1 MKERIQK
8 ILANEGIVSR
18 RQAENLIRE
27 GRIRVNGQDAI
38 LGMSISRRDL
48 IEIDGKAIEISEGT
62 NPLRV
67 LMYNKKVGEISSTK
81 DPEGRP
87 SVFLALPKISKGKW
101 ISVGRLDINTS
112 GLMLFTNNGELANK
126 LMHPSSKIE
135 REYVARIR
143 GQVEPDHIRRL
154 LEGVNLED
162 GKASFSD
169 IQPGRKGKSNQWF
182 AMVIMEGRTRE
193 VRRMWESQGFAVSRL
208 KRVRIGGLFLPANL
222 KQGNYKELVE
232 KEIKSIGPQLISL
245 EYLSYLFLLGKD
257 MHSLLLLDFLKFL
270 GLQLDK
276 LELSS

>member
-27 GRIRVNGQDAI
+27 GRIKVNGQEAI

-48 IEIDGKAIEISEGT
+48 IEIDGKAVEISEGT

-87 SVFLALPKISKGKW
+87 SVFLALPKVSKGKW

-222 KQGNYKELVE
+222 KQGNYKDLVE
-232 KEIKSIGPQLISL
+232 KEIKSIGPQLTSL
-245 EYLSYLFLLGKD
+245 
-257 MHSLLLLDFLKFL
+257 
-270 GLQLDK
+270 
-276 LELSS
+276 

>member
-27 GRIRVNGQDAI
+27 GRIKINGQEAI

-48 IEIDGKAIEISEGT
+48 IEIDGKVVEISEGT

-162 GKASFSD
+162 GKANFSD

-208 KRVRIGGLFLPANL
+208 KRVRIGGLFLPASL
-222 KQGNYKELVE
+222 RQGNYKELAE

-245 EYLSYLFLLGKD
+245 
-257 MHSLLLLDFLKFL
+257 
-270 GLQLDK
+270 
-276 LELSS
+276 

>member
-27 GRIRVNGQDAI
+27 GRIKVNGQEAI
-38 LGMSISRRDL
+38 LGMFISRRDL
-48 IEIDGKAIEISEGT
+48 IEIDGKTVEISEGT

-81 DPEGRP
+81 DPEDRP

-154 LEGVNLED
+154 LEGVKLED

-222 KQGNYKELVE
+222 KQGNYKELSE
-232 KEIKSIGPQLISL
+232 KEIKSIEPQLIA
-245 EYLSYLFLLGKD
+245 
-257 MHSLLLLDFLKFL
+257 
-270 GLQLDK
+270 Q
-276 LELSS
+276 

>member
-27 GRIRVNGQDAI
+27 GRIKVNGQEAI
-38 LGMSISRRDL
+38 LGMSISRSDL
-48 IEIDGKAIEISEGT
+48 IEIDGKAVEISEGT

-193 VRRMWESQGFAVSRL
+193 VRRMWESQGFSVSRL

-222 KQGNYKELVE
+222 RQGNYKELAE

-245 EYLSYLFLLGKD
+245 
-257 MHSLLLLDFLKFL
+257 
-270 GLQLDK
+270 
-276 LELSS
+276 

>member
-18 RQAENLIRE
+18 RQAEKLIRE
-27 GRIRVNGQDAI
+27 GRIKVNGQEAF

-48 IEIDGKAIEISEGT
+48 IEIDGKVVEISEGT

-162 GKASFSD
+162 GKANFSD

-208 KRVRIGGLFLPANL
+208 KRVRIGGLFLPASL
-222 KQGNYKELVE
+222 RQGYYKELAE

-245 EYLSYLFLLGKD
+245 
-257 MHSLLLLDFLKFL
+257 
-270 GLQLDK
+270 
-276 LELSS
+276 

>member
-18 RQAENLIRE
+18 RQAENLIKE
-27 GRIRVNGQDAI
+27 GRIKVNGQEAI
-38 LGMSISRRDL
+38 LGMSISRRDS
-48 IEIDGKAIEISEGT
+48 IEIDGKAVEISEGT

-135 REYVARIR
+135 REYIARIR
-143 GQVEPDHIRRL
+143 GQVEPDHIRKL

-193 VRRMWESQGFAVSRL
+193 VRRMWESQGFSVSRL

-222 KQGNYKELVE
+222 RQGNYKELAE

-245 EYLSYLFLLGKD
+245 
-257 MHSLLLLDFLKFL
+257 
-270 GLQLDK
+270 
-276 LELSS
+276 

>member
-27 GRIRVNGQDAI
+27 GRIKINGQEAI
-38 LGMSISRRDL
+38 LGMSISRRDS
-48 IEIDGKAIEISEGT
+48 IEIDGKAVEISEGT

-112 GLMLFTNNGELANK
+112 GLMLFTNNGDLANK

-143 GQVEPDHIRRL
+143 GQVEPDHIRKL

-169 IQPGRKGKSNQWF
+169 LQPGRKGKSNQWF

-193 VRRMWESQGFAVSRL
+193 VRRMWESQGFSVSRL

-222 KQGNYKELVE
+222 RQGNYKELAE

-245 EYLSYLFLLGKD
+245 
-257 MHSLLLLDFLKFL
+257 
-270 GLQLDK
+270 
-276 LELSS
+276 

>member
-27 GRIRVNGQDAI
+27 GRIKVNGQEAI
-38 LGMSISRRDL
+38 LGMSISRSDL
-48 IEIDGKAIEISEGT
+48 IEIDGKAVEISEGT

-112 GLMLFTNNGELANK
+112 GLMLFTNSGELANK

-143 GQVEPDHIRRL
+143 GQVEPDHIRKL

-162 GKASFSD
+162 GKACFSD
-169 IQPGRKGKSNQWF
+169 LQPGRKGKSNQWF

-222 KQGNYKELVE
+222 RQGNYKELAE

-245 EYLSYLFLLGKD
+245 
-257 MHSLLLLDFLKFL
+257 
-270 GLQLDK
+270 
-276 LELSS
+276 

>member
-27 GRIRVNGQDAI
+27 GRIKINGQEAI
-38 LGMSISRRDL
+38 LGMSISRRDS
-48 IEIDGKAIEISEGT
+48 IEIDGKAVEISEGT

-87 SVFLALPKISKGKW
+87 SVFLALPKISNGKW

-143 GQVEPDHIRRL
+143 GQVEPGHIRRL

-169 IQPGRKGKSNQWF
+169 IQPGRKGKSNQWL

-222 KQGNYKELVE
+222 KQGNYKELAE

-245 EYLSYLFLLGKD
+245 
-257 MHSLLLLDFLKFL
+257 
-270 GLQLDK
+270 
-276 LELSS
+276 

>member
-27 GRIRVNGQDAI
+27 GRIKVNGQEAI
-38 LGMSISRRDL
+38 LGMSISRHDL
-48 IEIDGKAIEISEGT
+48 IEIDGKTVEISEGA

-87 SVFLALPKISKGKW
+87 SVFLSLPKISKGKW

-222 KQGNYKELVE
+222 KQGNYKELSE
-232 KEIKSIGPQLISL
+232 KEIKSIEPQLIA
-245 EYLSYLFLLGKD
+245 
-257 MHSLLLLDFLKFL
+257 
-270 GLQLDK
+270 Q
-276 LELSS
+276 

>member
-18 RQAENLIRE
+18 RQAEKLIRE
-27 GRIRVNGQDAI
+27 GRIKINGQEAI

-48 IEIDGKAIEISEGT
+48 IEIDGKAVEISEGT

-222 KQGNYKELVE
+222 RQGNYKELVD
-232 KEIKSIGPQLISL
+232 KEINSIGPQLTSL
-245 EYLSYLFLLGKD
+245 
-257 MHSLLLLDFLKFL
+257 
-270 GLQLDK
+270 
-276 LELSS
+276 

>member
-27 GRIRVNGQDAI
+27 GRIKVNGQEAI

-48 IEIDGKAIEISEGT
+48 IEIDGKVVEISKGT

-135 REYVARIR
+135 REYIARIR
-143 GQVEPDHIRRL
+143 GQVEPDHIRKL

-193 VRRMWESQGFAVSRL
+193 VRRMWESQGFSVSRL

-222 KQGNYKELVE
+222 RQGNYKELAE

-245 EYLSYLFLLGKD
+245 
-257 MHSLLLLDFLKFL
+257 
-270 GLQLDK
+270 
-276 LELSS
+276 

>member
-27 GRIRVNGQDAI
+27 GRIKINGQEAI
-38 LGMSISRRDL
+38 LGMSISRRDS
-48 IEIDGKAIEISEGT
+48 IEIDGKAVEISEGT

-162 GKASFSD
+162 GKANFSD

-222 KQGNYKELVE
+222 RQGNYKELAE

-245 EYLSYLFLLGKD
+245 
-257 MHSLLLLDFLKFL
+257 
-270 GLQLDK
+270 
-276 LELSS
+276 

>member
-27 GRIRVNGQDAI
+27 GRIKVNGQEAI

-48 IEIDGKAIEISEGT
+48 IEIDGKAVEISEGT

-143 GQVEPDHIRRL
+143 GQVEPDHIRKL

-222 KQGNYKELVE
+222 KQGNYKELAE

-245 EYLSYLFLLGKD
+245 
-257 MHSLLLLDFLKFL
+257 
-270 GLQLDK
+270 
-276 LELSS
+276 